1 VSQARSAALPLL
13 LAATATACACSK
25 DKDEG
30 PEPPPIT
37 AAWSD
42 DFERSEIGSDW
53 RATSGAYQLVNGAL
67 NAQGALNHPL
77 WLRRKLPRD
86 ASIEIDVWST
96 SPDGDIKVELYG
108 DGRSFDP
115 DQGAYTATA
124 YVAVMGGWK
133 NSKSQIARLDEHGK
147 NLAKR
152 PGRAVEPNKR
162 YHWKLVRRAG
172 RLDWFVDDM
181 ATPFLSFDD
190 PSPLEGAGHEYFAID
205 NWQTDTW
212 FDNLRIAPL

>member
-1 VSQARSAALPLL
+1 MRRLALL
-13 LAATATACACSK
+13 LLVAGCGK
-25 DKDEG
+25 GKEEG
-30 PEPPPIT
+30 PEPPPIA

-42 DFERSEIGSDW
+42 DFERSELGPDW
-53 RATSGAYQLVNGAL
+53 RATGAGYQLVNGAV

-86 ASIEIDVWST
+86 ASIELDCWST

-115 DQGAYTATA
+115 DQGGYLATA
-124 YVAVMGGWK
+124 YVAVMGGWR

-147 NLAKR
+147 DVAAR
-152 PGRAVEPNKR
+152 RGPPVEPNKR
-162 YHWKLVRRAG
+162 YHWKFVRRGG

-181 ATPFLSFDD
+181 ATPFLTLED
-190 PSPLEGAGHEYFAID
+190 PRPLAGAGHEYFAID

-212 FDNLRIAPL
+212 FDNLRIIPL